1 MNQARITFRFL
12 SYWHA
17 GTGRGEGARLDAV
30 VARDADGLPLLPGR
44 SVKGLMREGVQLLE
58 DGGHVP
64 GGTTARLFG
73 AAADEH
79 GRRFDSS
86 PGELRFSDA
95 VLNDPSVK
103 QLSAEDRRGLF
114 DEVAS
119 TRIAE
124 NGLAD
129 DETLRR
135 IEVAVPLTLEAVAES
150 ETTNNWI
157 QVLQLAAPL
166 VRAAGSGRHRG
177 FGRVAVIVAPA
188 ASAVSVAPVT
198 SNVQRGGK

>member
-1 MNQARITFRFL
+1 MVQATITFKFS

-30 VARDADGLPLLPGR
+30 VARTADGLPLLPGR
-44 SVKGLMREGVQLLE
+44 SVKGLMREGVQILE
-58 DGGHVP
+58 DGGHVQA
-64 GGTTARLFG
+64 GTTARLFG
-73 AAADEH
+73 AAAAEH
-79 GRRFDSS
+79 DRRFDST

-95 VLNDPSVK
+95 VLDDPSVLG
-103 QLSAEDRRGLF
+103 LSADARSGLF

-124 NGLAD
+124 NGLAQ

-135 IEVAVPLTLEAVAES
+135 IEVAVPLTLHAVAES
-150 ETTNNWI
+150 DQDGAWI
-157 QVLQLAAPL
+157 GVLTQAAPL

-177 FGRVAVIVAPA
+177 MGRVSVTVTAPA
-188 ASAVSVAPVT
+188 SVA
-198 SNVQRGGK
+198 QGGGK